1 MSTDQEAL
9 IGFPEQAS
17 KGLKGGALGL
27 VSSIVVGVAST
38 APAYSL
44 AASLG
49 FVVATANGDGIVGIK
64 SPSIMLLAFVPMY
77 LIAVAYQELNKAE
90 ADCGTTFTWATRAFG
105 TRVGWMGGWGII
117 AADVIVM
124 ANLAQIAG
132 QYTFSLFKADGL
144 AASTFWS
151 TVAGVIWII
160 IMSYICY
167 RGIEISARIQYA
179 LLSCEVI
186 VLVIFSG
193 YALVKVYTNS
203 APKGS
208 LHPSLSWLVPSGLS
222 SSAIVTAVLLAV
234 FIYWG
239 WDTAVSVNEETANP
253 EVTPGR
259 AAIISTLLLLATYA
273 IVTVATA
280 SFA

>member
-9 IGFPEQAS
+9 IGYPEQAS

-27 VSSIVVGVAST
+27 ISSIVVGVAST

-64 SPSIMLLAFVPMY
+64 APSIMLLAFVPMFF
-77 LIAVAYQELNKAE
+77 IAIAYQELNKAE

-132 QYTFSLFKADGL
+132 SYTFSLFHADGL

-151 TVAGVIWII
+151 TVAGVIWIV
-160 IMSYICY
+160 IMTYICY

-179 LLSCEVI
+179 LLSAEVI
-186 VLVIFSG
+186 VLVIFSA
-193 YALVKVYTNS
+193 YALIKVYTNK
-203 APKGS
+203 APRD
-208 LHPSLSWLVPSGLS
+208 PCTRSGHGCGPP
-222 SSAIVTAVLLAV
+222 A
-234 FIYWG
+234 
-239 WDTAVSVNEETANP
+239 
-253 EVTPGR
+253 
-259 AAIISTLLLLATYA
+259 
-273 IVTVATA
+273 
-280 SFA
+280 